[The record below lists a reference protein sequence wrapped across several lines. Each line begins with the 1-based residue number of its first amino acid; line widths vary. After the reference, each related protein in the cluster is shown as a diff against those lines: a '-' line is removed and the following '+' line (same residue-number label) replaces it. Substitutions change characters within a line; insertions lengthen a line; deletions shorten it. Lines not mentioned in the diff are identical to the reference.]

1 MEIKKR
7 EQDLALQE
15 RREKIA
21 RGKQTVLSVVFSS
34 IVFLATFLLLKWHL
48 LVGIALAVGTYFG
61 VYLINTP
68 KKRFE
73 GININDI
80 ALSEE
85 YPLIMKEANA
95 DLKDIYNCKE
105 DATHQSIK
113 DNSEK
118 LYLTGIEI
126 LNTFKKIL
134 QKLPRGQ
141 IFKLLFRHCSENL

>member
-48 LVGIALAVGTYFG
+48 LVGITQAVGTYFG

-85 YPLIMKEANA
+85 YPLIMKEANE

-126 LNTFKKIL
+126 LEYIQKNPSKIT
-134 QKLPRGQ
+134 KGAN
-141 IFKLLFRHCSENL
+141 F